1 MSTHH
6 PSGITVE
13 IVGIEAKGN
22 GRSCEQHDV
31 CGSVLDVDVVVRLRR
46 VQIVN
51 RMVNR
56 EESAIAAYLV
66 SDGIDQCRVGF
77 LPRHF
82 VPHSR
87 SFDGVLAQVTEVYTV
102 KSDSAIKRRKCLHNM
117 GCCIATIISEMPRPG
132 ISATTRFLKKV
143 EEEEEEDDDDDD
155 EEEEETVRPTRR
167 IRMDELLKRY
177 DDHSSSTISCEVCEE
192 SEEEE
197 ETKEEEDENT
207 DDVNGWSPASTIRTI
222 TGLYEDR
229 EEDEE
234 EETKEEEEE
243 EETKEEEEKEEEE
256 EEEQEVQYELEGVKY
271 DKYQDYCDAKRAKNQ
286 RQLERLG
293 LVKGFS
299 QLKSPVIKK
308 RGTEGER

>member
-1 MSTHH
+1 
-6 PSGITVE
+6 
-13 IVGIEAKGN
+13 
-22 GRSCEQHDV
+22 
-31 CGSVLDVDVVVRLRR
+31 
-46 VQIVN
+46 
-51 RMVNR
+51 
-56 EESAIAAYLV
+56 
-66 SDGIDQCRVGF
+66 
-77 LPRHF
+77 
-82 VPHSR
+82 
-87 SFDGVLAQVTEVYTV
+87 
-102 KSDSAIKRRKCLHNM
+102 
-117 GCCIATIISEMPRPG
+117 
-132 ISATTRFLKKV
+132 
-143 EEEEEEDDDDDD
+143 
-155 EEEEETVRPTRR
+155 
-167 IRMDELLKRY
+167 MDELLKRY

-207 DDVNGWSPASTIRTI
+207 DDVNGWSPASTIRTSP
-222 TGLYEDR
+222 GLFEDR

-243 EETKEEEEKEEEE
+243 EETKEEEEEEETKEEEEKEEEEE